1 MKILRVAIIGCGSRG
16 SETYGRLVND
26 RKDEFKIVA
35 LCDISKEKLDK
46 YQKEF
51 NVDIKNTFLNEDE
64 FFKEKRADV
73 LFICTLDKD
82 HVRQAIKGLEL
93 GYHILLEKPITSNL
107 DECYKLLEAKRKS
120 GKEVIVCHVL
130 RYAKAFLK
138 VKELIDNG
146 EIGNLVLIQALEQVG
161 WFHQAHSY
169 VRGNWR
175 NTIETAPMIL
185 AKCCHDLDLLQFYA
199 NSRCKSV
206 SSIGSLTFFKKE
218 NMPIDASK
226 RCINCKYVDTCPY
239 SAKVIYIDGWKKK
252 GLPANSWP
260 FNVITNEYPLTEKAL
275 YKAIS
280 ETNYG
285 RCVFD
290 MDNDAVDNQ
299 IAVMEFDNG
308 IKASLTMTAF
318 TGDIGRIYKFYGTYG
333 EIDLDEEKGVIEIK
347 KFAKDKEVINIV
359 DLVKEDDMAHG
370 GGDYMLISS
379 LYDAITKGISNTTL
393 ESSIERHLMAIYIE
407 KSRLNGSIVINIH
420 NEVQ

>member
-1 MKILRVAIIGCGSRG
+1 MNILSVAIIGCGSRG

-26 RKDEFKIVA
+26 RKGEFKIVA

-51 NVDIKNTFLNEDE
+51 NVDINNTFLNEDE

-107 DECYKLLEAKRKS
+107 DECYKLLEAKKKS

-169 VRGNWR
+169 ARGNWR

-185 AKCCHDLDLLQFYA
+185 AKCCHDLDLLQYYA

-218 NMPIDASK
+218 NMPIDASN

-252 GLPANSWP
+252 GSPANSWP

-275 YKAIS
+275 
-280 ETNYG
+280 
-285 RCVFD
+285 
-290 MDNDAVDNQ
+290 
-299 IAVMEFDNG
+299 
-308 IKASLTMTAF
+308 
-318 TGDIGRIYKFYGTYG
+318 
-333 EIDLDEEKGVIEIK
+333 
-347 KFAKDKEVINIV
+347 
-359 DLVKEDDMAHG
+359 
-370 GGDYMLISS
+370 
-379 LYDAITKGISNTTL
+379 
-393 ESSIERHLMAIYIE
+393 
-407 KSRLNGSIVINIH
+407 
-420 NEVQ
+420 